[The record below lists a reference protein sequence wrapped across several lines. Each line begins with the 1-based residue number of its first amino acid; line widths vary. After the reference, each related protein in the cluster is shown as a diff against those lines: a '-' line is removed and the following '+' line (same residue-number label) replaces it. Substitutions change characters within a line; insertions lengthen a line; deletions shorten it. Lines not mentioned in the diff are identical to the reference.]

1 MSVGYGQNLTGSV
14 IKSYKIRLQVDN
26 LFDAHNLV
34 INSVSG
40 NVGSYYV
47 LPSRSWFASVS
58 LAL

>member
-1 MSVGYGQNLTGSV
+1 
-14 IKSYKIRLQVDN
+14 
-26 LFDAHNLV
+26 V

-47 LPSRSWFASVS
+47 LPGRSWFASVS